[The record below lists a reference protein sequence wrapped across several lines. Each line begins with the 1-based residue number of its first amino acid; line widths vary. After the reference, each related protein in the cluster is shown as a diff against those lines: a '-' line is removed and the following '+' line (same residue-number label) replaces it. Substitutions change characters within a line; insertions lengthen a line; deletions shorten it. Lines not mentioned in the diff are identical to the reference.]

1 MKRIYDRRR
10 KMKKISVFG
19 ASGFI
24 GSRFCEM
31 FPDIT
36 IPIPKRSVFADSPE
50 LLWLIST
57 IDNYNVFSDPRLD
70 IKTNLDLFIKA
81 LDIHRRLYGKSSVI
95 NLISTWF
102 VYGEPVILPVREIH
116 QCNPMGFYGITAR
129 TREQLLISYC
139 QTYDLTYRIMRL
151 ANVVGVGDKKISC
164 RKNALQFFVREIVN
178 NRPVHLYYPDHTIRD
193 YIYID
198 DVCDAIDLVLSS
210 DVSKN
215 RIYNIGNG
223 VPIKFGECV
232 ESVVNRT
239 GNDCV
244 DHVERSDF
252 HKIVQT
258 NTMYLDNSNILR
270 LGYKQTK
277 DIWQMLDELI
287 EYYTREKNG

>member
-1 MKRIYDRRR
+1 MNKL
-10 KMKKISVFG
+10 SVFG
-19 ASGFI
+19 AGGFI
-24 GSRFCEM
+24 GSAFCKM
-31 FPDIT
+31 FPYT
-36 IPIPKRSVFADSPE
+36 IPISKRSVFAESPE
-50 LLWLIST
+50 YLWLIST

-81 LDIHRRLYGKSSVI
+81 LDIHRRLYGKSSII
-95 NLISTWF
+95 NLVSTWF
-102 VYGEPVILPVREIH
+102 VYGEPVILPVRENH
-116 QCNPMGFYGITAR
+116 PR

-139 QTYDLTYRIMRL
+139 ETYDLTYRIMRL

-198 DVCDAIDLVLSS
+198 DVCNAIDLVLSS
-210 DVSKN
+210 DVTKN

-223 VPIKFGECV
+223 VPVKFGECV
-232 ESVVNRT
+232 ESVVNRI

-244 DHVERSDF
+244 DHVERSNF